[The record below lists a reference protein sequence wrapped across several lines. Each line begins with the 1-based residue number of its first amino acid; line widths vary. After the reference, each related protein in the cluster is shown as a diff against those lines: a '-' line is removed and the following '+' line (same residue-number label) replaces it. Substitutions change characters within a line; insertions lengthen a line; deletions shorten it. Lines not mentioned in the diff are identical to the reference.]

1 MNIMMIMPSL
11 IQRLRSLVGLKGWD
25 YCVIWKLSEDQRFI
39 EWMDCCCSGTEI
51 TQYDAGQ
58 DLLFPPVLP
67 CRDTM
72 LQHPR
77 TTACDLLAKMPS
89 SLPLDS
95 GIYAETLI
103 SNQPSWLNFS
113 NNTCLSTLEETVGTK
128 VLIPIPGG
136 LIELLVTK
144 QVFEDQNVI
153 DFITAQ
159 YSISMEQDTLDNIT
173 GMSIMSEIES
183 KNLLDNGNDQMDI
196 NNVHFQPPLSS
207 RICSKLDKLNLP
219 YDVSMGTISN
229 SPIKF
234 LQQFTNYNL
243 GNRTKNSID
252 VSYGDSS
259 HEPFLSDKQMDPFIC
274 TAENGFQEMEAMQRS
289 MMADETQ
296 QHMHMQYMEALAP
309 DMDQQ
314 DGNDKQDSILHD
326 EGPAADGLSD
336 CSDQIDDDE
345 DDAKYQ
351 RRRAGKGPQAKNLVA
366 ERKRRKKLNERLF
379 ALRALVPNISKLDRA
394 SILGDAIEYVQELQK
409 QAKQLQDELDD
420 HAEDEGPKNSGI
432 TGHHN
437 NIQSEIQSGL
447 DPGGPKTDH
456 QHDSVSKQSQDSDV
470 IHDHKTQQMEPQVEV
485 AQLDGNQFFVKVF
498 CEHKPGGF
506 VRLMEALSSLS
517 LEVINANVTSFR
529 CLVSNVFVVE
539 RKDSEMVEADDV
551 RDSLLE
557 LTRNPSR
564 WCSEIAKAAE
574 NGVSFD
580 NHDHDHDHHLHLHNR
595 HFNPFHLH
603 HLPNET

>member
-1 MNIMMIMPSL
+1 M
-11 IQRLRSLVGLKGWD
+11 V
-25 YCVIWKLSEDQRFI
+25 
-39 EWMDCCCSGTEI
+39 
-51 TQYDAGQ
+51 
-58 DLLFPPVLP
+58 
-67 CRDTM
+67 
-72 LQHPR
+72 
-77 TTACDLLAKMPS
+77 
-89 SLPLDS
+89 
-95 GIYAETLI
+95 
-103 SNQPSWLNFS
+103 
-113 NNTCLSTLEETVGTK
+113 
-128 VLIPIPGG
+128 
-136 LIELLVTK
+136 
-144 QVFEDQNVI
+144 
-153 DFITAQ
+153 
-159 YSISMEQDTLDNIT
+159 QDTLDNIT
-173 GMSIMSEIES
+173 GTSIMSEIES

-207 RICSKLDKLNLP
+207 RICSKLDNLNLP

-229 SPIKF
+229 SPINF

-252 VSYGDSS
+252 VSYGHSS

-274 TAENGFQEMEAMQRS
+274 SAENGFQEMEAMQRS

-309 DMDQQ
+309 DMDLQ
-314 DGNDKQDSILHD
+314 DGNDKQDSIIHD

-379 ALRALVPNISKLDRA
+379 ALRALVPNISKVTITSSHSFSSDTSFHLCLGYANMSHIAYVFDQFGLYKRYKKRIKKLISNLNTCELAFDVIRKVQSELFLMPTHFNSQLDRA

-437 NIQSEIQSGL
+437 NTQSEIQSGL

-470 IHDHKTQQMEPQVEV
+470 IHDHKTQQMEVYMINLV
-485 AQLDGNQFFVKVF
+485 FF
-498 CEHKPGGF
+498 
-506 VRLMEALSSLS
+506 SL
-517 LEVINANVTSFR
+517 
-529 CLVSNVFVVE
+529 
-539 RKDSEMVEADDV
+539 
-551 RDSLLE
+551 
-557 LTRNPSR
+557 
-564 WCSEIAKAAE
+564 
-574 NGVSFD
+574 
-580 NHDHDHDHHLHLHNR
+580 
-595 HFNPFHLH
+595 
-603 HLPNET
+603 